1 VLGGLSADLCCRAS
15 CGTAAVRF
23 VLSVVPTLTNSERLI
38 HMMSEP
44 KPIVEEPNGDEP
56 GSQLDS
62 LTAAKIGS
70 IHGRWNQLTGG
81 GWDPRGFAELYRDV
95 QALVELC
102 DERSLED
109 IGEEAMNLEV
119 YLCSFLDVV
128 ESPNAEHQELIG
140 SFLTKLGGVELPAPK
155 KSAEAN
161 RPVPVEPSL
170 HGDSRDVLILS
181 DSAEVIPGLGQ
192 ALEQKKFRVQCF
204 ATVGAILAQIEN
216 LASATLVI
224 DEASIDAFNHE
235 CERMGLQIDLAASR
249 FPLVV
254 VSAKESLARQLAAM
268 RAGAA
273 AFYTAK
279 AGLGGLL
286 HEMEEF
292 AGSVK
297 RKPYRVLIV
306 EDDPSQAIYAEKILQ
321 KAGMETRSVTVA
333 LQTIEALRE
342 FQPELILMDIHMP
355 EADGLELTRVIR
367 GHSRFANIP
376 IVFLSGET
384 DEDTQFDVLSVGGDD
399 LLIKPIRPRHLISA
413 VASRVDRARVAA
425 SREGPKPE
433 QDRIT
438 KLLNRR
444 AFLER
449 LDGALVSGAAEKGG
463 VLFIEQNFPPG
474 LREKLGLDGMDELL
488 AKLGASIAGS
498 CGSSDLVARIGDYN
512 FAVMALRNKS
522 AAVSDLAKALKKH
535 VTEELFEVAGTAV
548 SVELFIGI
556 CLFSSATQGARNTI
570 FQAERACEAARETV
584 NGVQVFLEPTD
595 SVDTDQSDAEVVTL
609 VQRALDEEG
618 FQVLFQPMAALG
630 SSERQPYQA
639 LLRMRDQNGEL
650 VAANRLIPAA
660 EGTGQI
666 LEVDRWITR
675 YVIQLL
681 RDNQSSSQGVAL
693 FISQSAASLND
704 KLRIQSLKTLDPQS
718 VAPHRLVCEFSVHEV
733 AASFKT
739 ALPFFEQL
747 RRLGVDI
754 CLSHFLEEASALKL
768 LERTP
773 TTYVKV
779 AAEVVDGPQGELAAL
794 VKQVHNAGRL
804 AIVPMV
810 EDAAMAAKAM
820 SAGADY
826 VQGYFVQRPDEALSF
841 DIPESV
847 L

>member
-1 VLGGLSADLCCRAS
+1 
-15 CGTAAVRF
+15 
-23 VLSVVPTLTNSERLI
+23 
-38 HMMSEP
+38 MMSEP
-44 KPIVEEPNGDEP
+44 KPLVEEHNGDEP
-56 GSQLDS
+56 GGQLDS
-62 LTAAKIGS
+62 LAATKIGS
-70 IHGRWNQLTGG
+70 IHSRWNQLTGR

-95 QALVELC
+95 QALVALC
-102 DERSLED
+102 DELSLEE

-128 ESPNAEHQELIG
+128 ESPNAAHQEQIG
-140 SFLTKLGGVELPAPK
+140 KFLTKLGEVELPAPQEL
-155 KSAEAN
+155 AEVKG
-161 RPVPVEPSL
+161 PVPVEASVRGDNRNVL
-170 HGDSRDVLILS
+170 LLGDSG
-181 DSAEVIPGLGQ
+181 EVIPGLGQ
-192 ALEQKKFRVQCF
+192 ALEQKEFRVQRF
-204 ATVGAILAQIEN
+204 ATADALLAQIEN

-224 DEASIDAFNHE
+224 DEASIEIFHQE
-235 CERMGLQIDLAASR
+235 CARTGLQIEVSAGR

-254 VSAKESLARQLAAM
+254 VSAQESLIRQLAAM
-268 RAGAA
+268 RAGAV

-279 AGLGGLL
+279 ADLGELL

-297 RKPYRVLIV
+297 RKPYRVMIV
-306 EDDPSQAIYAEKILQ
+306 EDDPSQAVYTETILQ
-321 KAGMETRSVTVA
+321 KAGMETRSVTAA

-367 GHSRFANIP
+367 RHRGFANTP

-384 DEDTQFDVLSVGGDD
+384 DEDTQFDVLSVGGDN
-399 LLIKPIRPRHLISA
+399 LLVKPIRPRHLISA
-413 VASRVDRARVAA
+413 VASRVERARIAKNC
-425 SREGPKPE
+425 EGPTPE
-433 QDRIT
+433 HDRIT

-444 AFLER
+444 AFIER
-449 LDGALVSGAAEKGG
+449 VDKALVSGAAEKGG

-488 AKLGASIAGS
+488 AQLGASIAAC
-498 CGSSDLVARIGDYN
+498 CGSSDVVARFGDYS
-512 FAVMALRNKS
+512 FAVMALRSKS
-522 AAVSDLAKALKKH
+522 AAVSELATALKKQ
-535 VTEELFEVAGTAV
+535 VAEELFEVTGTAV
-548 SVELFIGI
+548 SVELLIGI
-556 CLFSSATQGARNTI
+556 CLFSTATQGARQTI
-570 FQAERACEAARETV
+570 FQAERACEAARETTS
-584 NGVQVFLEPTD
+584 GVEVFLERTQNAEAG
-595 SVDTDQSDAEVVTL
+595 QSDMEVVTL
-609 VQRALDEEG
+609 VQRALEEDG

-660 EGTGQI
+660 EESGQI
-666 LEVDRWITR
+666 LEVDRWMTR
-675 YVIQLL
+675 FAIQLL
-681 RDNQSSSQGVAL
+681 RDNQRSSQGVSL

-704 KLRIQSLKTLDPQS
+704 KLRIQALKTLDPQS
-718 VAPHRLVCEFSVHEV
+718 VAPHRLVCEFPMHEV
-733 AASFKT
+733 VASFKV
-739 ALPFFEQL
+739 AIPFFEEL
-747 RRLGVDI
+747 RRLGVEV
-754 CLSHFLEEASALKL
+754 CLSQFVEDANYFKL

-779 AAEVVDGPQGELAAL
+779 ATKTVTGPQEDLLKL
-794 VKQVHNAGRL
+794 VKQVHDAGRL
-804 AIVPMV
+804 VIVPMV